1 MSRALCAVPGRCV
14 CGMLVGRRLCGS
26 RICFFSSRRR
36 HTRCA
41 LVTGVQTCALPICDF
56 CAAWGEGKV
65 EKPDPDTIAGYF
77 ATEGEWHLWVPGQVV
92 QGREAIRAEIERQ
105 REFSTFM
112 ECGIVKLVSAGLT
125 VMTERLDYFTMHG
138 VRVSHALVAVYE
150 IDRGQV

>member
-1 MSRALCAVPGRCV
+1 MIDAEKIVR
-14 CGMLVGRRLCGS
+14 
-26 RICFFSSRRR
+26 
-36 HTRCA
+36 
-41 LVTGVQTCALPICDF
+41 DF

-65 EKPDPDTIAGYF
+65 EKPDPDIIAGYF

-138 VRVSHALVAVYE
+138 VRVSHALVAVYDLDAE
-150 IDRGQV
+150 GKILSWREYFDTADLGKQLGMQPEAVIAG